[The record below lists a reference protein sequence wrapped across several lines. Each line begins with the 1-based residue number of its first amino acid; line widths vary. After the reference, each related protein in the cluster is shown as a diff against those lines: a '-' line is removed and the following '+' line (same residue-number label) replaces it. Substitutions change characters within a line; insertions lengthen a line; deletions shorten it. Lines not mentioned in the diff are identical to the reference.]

1 MACWLS
7 KSLPELRGPEPGELT
22 PKLLV
27 LHHALPSPARR
38 AAGAHLCQKDVVPAD
53 IRDGS
58 VGSVVNRL
66 EKRSACVSHARIW
79 SLK

>member
-1 MACWLS
+1 M
-7 KSLPELRGPEPGELT
+7 E
-22 PKLLV
+22 LLV
-27 LHHALPSPARR
+27 LIS
-38 AAGAHLCQKDVVPAD
+38 QKDVVPAD